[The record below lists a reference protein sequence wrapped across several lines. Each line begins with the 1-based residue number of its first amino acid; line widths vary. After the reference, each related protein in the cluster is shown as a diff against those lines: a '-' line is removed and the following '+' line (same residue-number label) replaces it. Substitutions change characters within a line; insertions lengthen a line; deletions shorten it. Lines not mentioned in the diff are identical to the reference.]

1 MLHQHFNHHISLF
14 QNVNDVETNIRKG
27 FFSYAKKWHL
37 THLTVEPLVLLDGC
51 SLVAAHQFPLVLFN
65 QVVKAVILLAPKLLL
80 APLSALENNGRQFNV
95 LPVLGATTCR
105 HG

>member
-1 MLHQHFNHHISLF
+1 MLYQKMASLSRSHI
-14 QNVNDVETNIRKG
+14 Q
-27 FFSYAKKWHL
+27 
-37 THLTVEPLVLLDGC
+37 LTVEPLVLLDGC
-51 SLVAAHQFPLVLFN
+51 GLVAAHQFPLVLFN